1 MSVAL
6 AVVWTLTGTATLLAS
21 RRSGPARA
29 GAVVV
34 AASLLPLTGL
44 ALGVVLRDGFL
55 PILLL
60 VPLILCS
67 LTVLGWLNTTD
78 RTGAAVTVAVGVSAV
93 AIPVLAFTWT
103 PHAVVVGVAALL
115 RGCARCGPA
124 TTAHHGC

>member
-1 MSVAL
+1 MLGL
-6 AVVWTLTGTATLLAS
+6 APL
-21 RRSGPARA
+21 RARAA

-34 AASLLPLTGL
+34 VASLLPLTGL

-67 LTVLGWLNTTD
+67 LTVLGWLSTTD
-78 RTGAAVTVAVGVSAV
+78 RAGAAVTVAVGVSAA

-103 PHAVVVGVAALL
+103 PTPWWSGSRRWC
-115 RGCARCGPA
+115 RGGAHCGTA
-124 TTAHHGC
+124 TTAHRVC